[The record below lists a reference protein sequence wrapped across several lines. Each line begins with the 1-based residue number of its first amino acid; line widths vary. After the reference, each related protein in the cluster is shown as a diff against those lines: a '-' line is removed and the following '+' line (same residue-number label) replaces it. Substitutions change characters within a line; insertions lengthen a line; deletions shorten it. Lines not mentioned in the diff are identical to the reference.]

1 MADIKDIAE
10 KLVGLSSFEVIAL
23 ARILAEDY
31 GIKLEEAKDDVHLRR
46 EIPTE
51 TVKVLTMKDAT
62 TRLEIEKEYKPKQ
75 RMYVPR
81 TIGKPCKKKF
91 SRRK

>member
-23 ARILAEDY
+23 ARILARDY
-31 GIKLEEAKDDVHLRR
+31 GIEAKAEVPSKEKISE
-46 EIPTE
+46 EIE
-51 TVKVLTMKDAT
+51 KISMMKDAA
-62 TRLEIEKEYKPKQ
+62 TRLEIERVYTPKQ
-75 RMYVPR
+75 RMYIPR

>member
-1 MADIKDIAE
+1 M
-10 KLVGLSSFEVIAL
+10 LGLSPVEIFAIAQM
-23 ARILAEDY
+23 LAEDY
-31 GIKLEEAKDDVHLRR
+31 GIKPAEGIHLKK
-46 EIPTE
+46 EIPRGIE
-51 TVKVLTMKDAT
+51 KVFAMKDVT

-75 RMYVPR
+75 RMYIPR